1 MDTYRL
7 FFSYAVPQENG
18 NKMDTRKLELADGWN
33 PHYFKPGATWQSG
46 LAGEMTWGDGG
57 VPWEQRRLPTGKGQV
72 LKYAFELR

>member
-1 MDTYRL
+1 MEPALLQARRDVYYYDID
-7 FFSYAVPQENG
+7 FG
-18 NKMDTRKLELADGWN
+18 
-33 PHYFKPGATWQSG
+33 QSG